1 MDKSHHALFMMKWLI
16 ERRMLHLVDPGLD
29 AATAKGLQRYQ
40 AKVDA
45 AGNYRSKVEEGKK
58 LFSRYNR
65 KTNPVFKTVRACLAS
80 MCSGARRC
88 GYCEDSAAD
97 EVEHFKPKALYPEV
111 VFVWKNY
118 VLSCG
123 PCNGAKISQFAI
135 IQGNGLVDVTRGQNA
150 PILKPQNGAP
160 APINPRIEDPLNFLD
175 LEITD
180 TFQFLPREGL
190 SQLDEGRAEY
200 SIKLLKL
207 NRDVLLE
214 ARRDAYRSYRAR
226 LREYRDIRDNGA
238 SNRELRTLR
247 HAIITSSHPT
257 VWCEM
262 LRQQSTIPEL
272 RNLFLDVPE
281 ALNW

>member
-1 MDKSHHALFMMKWLI
+1 MLQLI
-16 ERRMLHLVDPGLD
+16 DPGLD
-29 AATAKGLQRYQ
+29 AATARGLQRYQ

-58 LFSRYNR
+58 LFSSYNR
-65 KTNPVFKTVRACLAS
+65 QTNPVFKKVRACLAS

-111 VFVWKNY
+111 VFVWENY

-135 IQGNGLVDVTRGQNA
+135 IQGDELVDVTRGRNA
-150 PILKPQNGAP
+150 PIIKPPHGAP
-160 APINPRIEDPLNFLD
+160 GPINPRSEDPMHFLD
-175 LEITD
+175 LEIID

-190 SQLDEGRAEY
+190 SQLDEERAEY

-214 ARRDAYRSYRAR
+214 ARREAYISYRAR
-226 LREYRDIRDNGA
+226 LYEYRGIRDNGA
-238 SNRELRTLR
+238 SNRELNTLR

-257 VWCEM
+257 VWREM
-262 LRQQSTIPEL
+262 LRQQSFIAEL